1 MAFLLAVTIRF
12 PGLKRDSERS
22 HVVRGRR
29 SVSIRVLLR
38 CALPALAIGLA
49 VLVPAAAGA
58 PPRIAAQAYVVRGS
72 VDGGVL
78 AERRPEQR
86 RPLASIT
93 KLMTVLVALE
103 RSRLDDVVVVSPQAA
118 GIGES
123 TIFLRPGERVTVRDL
138 AIGALVPSANDAAT
152 ALAVHAGGGSV
163 ARFVALMNARAR
175 ALGLRDTHFSNPHG
189 LDQQGHYSSAQ
200 DIVALL
206 TAALRVPF
214 IREWSGRRSAT
225 IAGGRFVE
233 STDDLIDTLPG
244 FVGGKTG
251 HTDGAGWSQV
261 AAAQAA
267 GSRVTA
273 AVLGSP
279 TEEQRNRDL
288 EALLRFGLAQYRPIL
303 AIDAS
308 RTYAVARTGYGRP
321 DVRLVAPRTVVR
333 VARNGRPLLERVVV
347 PSALALPVRAGR
359 QFGEVRVYDGR
370 RLVAR
375 APLVADRSVTEPGSF
390 GKIGWYAR
398 RTVHHLVG
406 FVT

>member
-1 MAFLLAVTIRF
+1 MRSALTAVAIAF
-12 PGLKRDSERS
+12 
-22 HVVRGRR
+22 
-29 SVSIRVLLR
+29 
-38 CALPALAIGLA
+38 A
-49 VLVPAAAGA
+49 VLVPSAAGA
-58 PPRIAAQAYVVRGS
+58 PPGIEAQAYLVRGG
-72 VDGGVL
+72 VDGAVL

-86 RPLASIT
+86 RPVASIT

-103 RSRLDDVVVVSPQAA
+103 RSGLDDVVVVSPRAA

-163 ARFVALMNARAR
+163 GRFVALMNAKAR

-189 LDQQGHYSSAQ
+189 LDQPGNYSSAR
-200 DIVALL
+200 DVVALL

-214 IREWSGRRSAT
+214 IREWSGRPSAT

-233 STDDLIDTLPG
+233 STDDLIGRLPG
-244 FVGGKTG
+244 LVGGKTG

-261 AAAQAA
+261 AAAQAGGA
-267 GSRVTA
+267 RVTA

-279 TEEQRNRDL
+279 TEGQRNRDL
-288 EALLRFGLAQYRPIL
+288 EALLRFGLARYRPIL
-303 AIDAS
+303 AVDAS
-308 RTYAVARTGYGRP
+308 RIYAVARTGYGRP
-321 DVRLVAPRTVVR
+321 DVPLVAPRTVVR
-333 VARNGRPLLERVVV
+333 LARSGRPLLERVVA
-347 PSALALPVRAGR
+347 PSALILPVRAGR
-359 QFGEVRVYDGR
+359 QVGEVRVYDGR

-375 APLVADRSVTEPGSF
+375 APLVIGRSVTRPGSI
-390 GKIGWYAR
+390 GKIGWYVR